1 MSLGFD
7 GVRLVGLMQ
16 LGADRR
22 ARDADAAAAGWADRR
37 QGHADNVGCRL
48 RRLLHRLDV
57 EWPAAVRRHPVDAVR
72 GVNDR
77 LHRLAD
83 RTGDRDTDLNKNKVD
98 AWERPMLGNC
108 SFWVVTLVTEVAQIL
123 ATFTAEKVIIIIVQN
138 NPNFD
143 KLN

>member
-1 MSLGFD
+1 
-7 GVRLVGLMQ
+7 
-16 LGADRR
+16 
-22 ARDADAAAAGWADRR
+22 
-37 QGHADNVGCRL
+37 
-48 RRLLHRLDV
+48 
-57 EWPAAVRRHPVDAVR
+57 VDAVR

-77 LHRLAD
+77 LNRLAD